1 LWRKSRRGDNFFDD
15 EELQQMSTRLKTY
28 SYSELKKA
36 TNDFN
41 ENNLL
46 GQGGFGPVYKGIDS
60 DGIEIAV
67 KKLSVESVQGKKQ
80 FVTEICTIS
89 TIQHRNL
96 VKLHGCCYEGIKRLL
111 VYEYM
116 PNRSLDKILF
126 EEENTTQNLDWPT
139 RFKILLGTARGLMY
153 LHEESAVHIVH
164 RDVKA
169 SNILL
174 DVDLN
179 PKVSD
184 FGLAKLR
191 DDTKSHISTGVAGT
205 VGYLAPEYAMRGQLT
220 EKADVFG
227 FGVAALE
234 VIYGRPNTDHSLG
247 MEKTY
252 LLEWAWHNY
261 KEKRELEEIIDPKLL
276 TSMNLNRDEVSRM
289 IGIAI
294 LCTQTSPTRRPTMSK
309 VVAML
314 IGDLEVPEVLTKPSY
329 LMDFRYTEGEGNS
342 APFDAT
348 GEGLKTST
356 KASAFLEIG
365 EGR

>member
-1 LWRKSRRGDNFFDD
+1 
-15 EELQQMSTRLKTY
+15 M
-28 SYSELKKA
+28 
-36 TNDFN
+36 
-41 ENNLL
+41 
-46 GQGGFGPVYKGIDS
+46 
-60 DGIEIAV
+60 

-116 PNRSLDKILF
+116 PNRSLDKTLF

-227 FGVAALE
+227 FGVVALE

-261 KEKRELEEIIDPKLL
+261 EEKRELEEIIDPKLL